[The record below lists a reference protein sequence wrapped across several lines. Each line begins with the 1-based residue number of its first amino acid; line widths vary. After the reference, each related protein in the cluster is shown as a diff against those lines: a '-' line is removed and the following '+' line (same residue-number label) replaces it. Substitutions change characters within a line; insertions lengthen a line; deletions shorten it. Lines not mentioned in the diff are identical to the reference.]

1 MRRRG
6 LLALLGGAAAS
17 WPLAGG
23 AQSPKKLPVIGF
35 FGTSRPAIWTP
46 WTAAFVKRLGE
57 LGWVE
62 GRTVLLEYRW
72 GEANSERFAEIAAE
86 FARLKVDVIVTG
98 GSTVAALKQAT
109 STIPIVFA
117 IARDPVGE
125 GLVAGLARP
134 GGNVTGL
141 SLQITELAGKR
152 LELLREM
159 VPALRRLA
167 ILAHVD
173 DPAAVLEKSEV
184 EAAARLLG
192 FAVVGLDVHRVQ
204 DIQPAVR
211 SGQGMADALYVCSGP
226 VMNSNRAGIYEMANA
241 ARLPAASGLKVH
253 VEAGGLMSYGPD
265 YADLF
270 RRAAGYVDKI
280 LRGAKPADLP
290 VEQPIKFELV
300 INLKTAAALGLTVP
314 PALLARA
321 DEVIE

>member
-1 MRRRG
+1 MAARWRRSV
-6 LLALLGGAAAS
+6 AEE
-17 WPLAGG
+17 
-23 AQSPKKLPVIGF
+23 LPVIGF

-204 DIQPAVR
+204 DIEPAVR